1 MTLRFLLD
9 TNILSEPLRPQPNSD
24 VLQKL
29 RQHRQV
35 ISTASVVIH
44 EILFG
49 CYRLPQDSR
58 KRRDIEGYINQS
70 VRSQIPIFGYDLDAA
85 IWFARERAR
94 LTSMGKTPAYADGQ
108 IAAIAQ
114 VNNLTLVTNNVSDY
128 ADFADLKLENWFI
141 SLQ

>member
-1 MTLRFLLD
+1 MTQRFLLD

-29 RQHRQV
+29 RQHGQV
-35 ISTASVVIH
+35 ISTA
-44 EILFG
+44 
-49 CYRLPQDSR
+49 
-58 KRRDIEGYINQS
+58 
-70 VRSQIPIFGYDLDAA
+70 
-85 IWFARERAR
+85 
-94 LTSMGKTPAYADGQ
+94 GKNPAYADGQ

-128 ADFADLKLENWFI
+128 ADFADLKLENWFT